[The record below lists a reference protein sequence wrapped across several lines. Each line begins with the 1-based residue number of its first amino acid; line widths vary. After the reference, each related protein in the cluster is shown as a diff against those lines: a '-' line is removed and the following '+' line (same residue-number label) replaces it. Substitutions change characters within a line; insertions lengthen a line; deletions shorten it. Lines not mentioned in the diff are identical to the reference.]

1 MNTSIRFA
9 SSGGN
14 WSISRNV
21 STWRSG
27 MTSRCVSAF
36 GLMSRT
42 ATNPSVSATWSP
54 SRYSLQKRQS
64 SGSEDSLLRDRLRA
78 HAHELA
84 DGSVHEPRRIVVP
97 VAAAGSIDE
106 DDVLGPELG
115 APARERRRVG
125 GRAEPRAAFLLHG
138 RGNGV
143 DLDRREAQ
151 ARQAGD
157 RSRLADEP
165 GKPVP
170 ALAIAIAPEV
180 DSGQHHLAVALRDPP
195 LDLAQDGLSGPA
207 ARRTAHERDD
217 AEVAREATAVLDLHE
232 RAHAIETR
240 IGLDA
245 GDRADIAGDG
255 GRGLLAAAGDH
266 DHVLREAVERR
277 CEIGAAARDID
288 AAMGSRG
295 PRSRMPRLA
304 HGFVGDAARVHN
316 RDLAHALNLGVTVG
330 EEAFA
335 D

>member
-1 MNTSIRFA
+1 MHLCDAGLGDDGQRVAKRDLGLGREADDHVGRQVEVVLQRCNTRQVA
-9 SSGGN
+9 AG
-14 WSISRNV
+14 RV
-21 STWRSG
+21 ATRH
-27 MTSRCVSAF
+27 VAKHAVVA
-36 GLMSRT
+36 GL
-42 ATNPSVSATWSP
+42 
-54 SRYSLQKRQS
+54 
-64 SGSEDSLLRDRLRA
+64 ERDV
-78 HAHELA
+78 HVPA
-84 DGSVHEPRRIVVP
+84 DGRRLAQGGDELVV
-97 VAAAGSIDE
+97 
-106 DDVLGPELG
+106 DV
-115 APARERRRVG
+115 
-125 GRAEPRAAFLLHG
+125 
-138 RGNGV
+138 V

-157 RSRLADEP
+157 RSSLADEP

-217 AEVAREATAVLDLHE
+217 AEVAREATTVLDLHE

-266 DHVLREAVERR
+266 DHVLREAVERC
-277 CEIGAAARDID
+277 CEIGTAARDVD
-288 AAMGSRG
+288 AAVGSRG

-304 HGFVGDAARVHN
+304 HGLVRDTAGVHN
-316 RDLAHALNLGVTVG
+316 RDVARIVNLGMTVG

-335 D
+335 DELRVGV